1 MEGFTRQEAIALT
14 GVTSS
19 RLAYLDRVKLVI
31 PQKYGNSKKPV
42 VIYSWEQ
49 ILEIRAI
56 SNLRQK
62 ISLQTIRKIISF
74 LELNGFDDQLKD
86 KHLVTVN
93 DEVYWVRSDW
103 SDMPEVMKVA
113 SGKNNESGQFILV
126 AIPPFIDISKS
137 VWETAKKSKVIDFNS
152 FKQRV
157 KSLSLEP
164 QIK

>member
-1 MEGFTRQEAIALT
+1 
-14 GVTSS
+14 
-19 RLAYLDRVKLVI
+19 
-31 PQKYGNSKKPV
+31 
-42 VIYSWEQ
+42 
-49 ILEIRAI
+49 
-56 SNLRQK
+56 
-62 ISLQTIRKIISF
+62 
-74 LELNGFDDQLKD
+74 
-86 KHLVTVN
+86 
-93 DEVYWVRSDW
+93 
-103 SDMPEVMKVA
+103 MPEVMKVA

>member
-157 KSLSLEP
+157 KFLSLEP